1 VLIVEDEVL
10 IRIMLAEALEDEGY
24 RVIEAGTVLEA
35 IALLGQQHVDAIITD
50 VDMPGGLTG
59 LDLANFVHA
68 SSPGLAV
75 VVTSGRRHLDEC
87 GIPPNAQFM
96 PKPYFLPRM
105 LEMLRACLTSA
116 RDVPPPSG
124 EVRAA

>member
-1 VLIVEDEVL
+1 MYQRTVLIVEDEVL

-75 VVTSGRRHLDEC
+75 VVTSGGRRLDEC
-87 GIPPNAQFM
+87 GIPPT
-96 PKPYFLPRM
+96 RSSCRSHISC
-105 LEMLRACLTSA
+105 RACSRCCVSA
-116 RDVPPPSG
+116 
-124 EVRAA
+124 